1 VYLASSSTHAD
12 HESWLVEF
20 GASFHMTPH
29 GEWFYEYER
38 YDGGNVFLGNN
49 STTRIIGRGRVK
61 LRLIDGRIRT
71 LFGVLHIP
79 GLARNLIYVSKLDNA
94 GVKTIFEK
102 ETCRMVRGEMV
113 LLRGVWF
120 GTMYKLQKITI
131 SDYCNSS
138 IVPDIGVEEERT
150 PTVSGEKVMSWHQ
163 ILGHLEEKS
172 LRLLHCK
179 GMVEGMSN
187 CSLDEE
193 YLTTTW

>member
-1 VYLASSSTHAD
+1 VYLASSSTHVD
-12 HESWLVEF
+12 HESWLVDF

-29 GEWFYEYER
+29 REWFYEYER
-38 YDGGNVFLGNN
+38 YDGGNVFLGND

-61 LRLIDGRIRT
+61 LRLIDGRNRT
-71 LFGVLHIP
+71 LFSVLHIP
-79 GLARNLIYVSKLDNA
+79 DLTKNLIYVRKMDDA
-94 GVKTIFEK
+94 RVKTIFEK

-120 GTMYKLQKITI
+120 GTMYKLQGRITI

-138 IVPDIGVEEERT
+138 IVPNIGVEEERT

-163 ILGHLEEKS
+163 ILGHEEKS

-179 GMVEGMSN
+179 DG
-187 CSLDEE
+187 
-193 YLTTTW
+193 